1 MHLSKFK
8 LSRFNESGQ
17 LVVFYAISWLWGLEV
32 IIRENYLSQVSR
44 LWDDFPNHPMGFL
57 HKLFFIVQ
65 LSYYLH
71 MLPELYFQKIKKEDQ
86 QPKIVHAIVGFSII
100 GIGYMLGLQRAA
112 IVLLTL
118 HYFSEFV
125 SHTFLLIDIFDKDEK
140 FSRLRIVNNLFFIV
154 TRFGTMVLAFLVLYY
169 GIGNTEYSSRG
180 LIGLGLVFALQGY
193 LIYQFLTEMLRS
205 KRETESLK
213 ATKVSS
219 KSPVKSKKERKK
231 ESDLPEADQNASA
244 ANQPSTTTTTTTTTA
259 PAAVAAAT
267 SKKVKT
273 K

>member
-1 MHLSKFK
+1 MSKFK

-32 IIRENYLSQVSR
+32 IIRENYLSQVSK
-44 LWDDFPNHPMGFL
+44 LWDEFPNHPMGFL
-57 HKLFFIVQ
+57 HKMFFIIQ
-65 LSYYLH
+65 LAYYLH

-86 QPKIVHAIVGFSII
+86 QPKIIHAIVGFSII
-100 GIGYMLGLQRAA
+100 GVGYMLGLQRAA
-112 IVLLTL
+112 IVLLSL

-125 SHTFLLIDIFDKDEK
+125 SHAFLLADIFDRDEK
-140 FSRLRIVNNLFFIV
+140 FSRLRIVNNLFFII

-169 GIGNTEYSSRG
+169 GIGNTEQSSRG

-193 LIYQFLTEMLRS
+193 LIFQFLTELLKS
-205 KRETESLK
+205 KRQETESQKLAAK
-213 ATKVSS
+213 AS

-231 ESDLPEADQNASA
+231 ESDLPEADQNASTPTAIATA
-244 ANQPSTTTTTTTTTA
+244 A
-259 PAAVAAAT
+259 
-267 SKKVKT
+267 SKKIKA